1 MFNQIY
7 ITMKKL
13 LLCATI
19 AVAMCFAS
27 CEGFDASEI
36 LDRLDNLENQLDDL
50 KNNEENNQ
58 GEDNSGDNGGEEG
71 ILEDKIAFADPR
83 TKFICTFYWDEN
95 GDGELSYE
103 EAENVT
109 DLGRAFNGVGI
120 ISFMELQYFTG
131 ITSLPDL
138 AFNGNVSLNKIA
150 FPNTLVSIGKFAFGN
165 SRYTGNNNIEEITL
179 PAGLIN
185 IGSGAF
191 FLCNNLRRVYCQAV
205 TPPVIQ
211 SGGSGWYYETCEIGP
226 SFPYKDV
233 TYYVPRESLDAYKA
247 ADGWKEYASNI
258 EGYDF

>member
-1 MFNQIY
+1 MF
-7 ITMKKL
+7 
-13 LLCATI
+13 LCATI

-71 ILEDKIAFADPR
+71 IPADKTKAIAFTDPR

-95 GDGELSYE
+95 GDGELSYK

-109 DLGRAFNGVGI
+109 DLGRAFNGVEI

-131 ITSLPDL
+131 VTHLPDL
-138 AFNGNVSLNKIA
+138 AFNGNASLNKIA
-150 FPNTLVSIGKFAFGN
+150 FPNTLVSIGEFVFGN
-165 SRYTGNNNIEEITL
+165 STFTGNNNIEEITL

-185 IGSGAF
+185 IGTGAF
-191 FLCNNLRRVYCQAV
+191 YCCKNLRCVYCQAV
-205 TPPVIQ
+205 TPPVIR
-211 SGGSGWYYETCEIGP
+211 GGWGYSSLGDTYTSAP
-226 SFPYKDV
+226 SFPHKDV
-233 TYYVPRESLDAYKA
+233 TYYVPQESLDAYKA
-247 ADGWKEYASNI
+247 ADGWKDYADNI

>member
-1 MFNQIY
+1 MF
-7 ITMKKL
+7 
-13 LLCATI
+13 LCATI

-71 ILEDKIAFADPR
+71 IPADKTKAIAFTDPR

-109 DLGRAFNGVGI
+109 DLGRAFNGVEI

-131 ITSLPDL
+131 VTHLPDL
-138 AFNGNVSLNKIA
+138 SFSSNLALHNIA
-150 FPNTLVSIGKFAFGN
+150 FPNTLVSIGKFIFGN
-165 SRYTGNNNIEEITL
+165 TAAQRNYNIEEIML

-191 FLCNNLRRVYCQAV
+191 YMCKNLRYVYCQAA

-211 SGGSGWYYETCEIGP
+211 SKGTSSSNGVYESAP
-226 SFPYKDV
+226 SFPHQDV
-233 TYYVPRESLDAYKA
+233 TYYVPQESLDAYKA
-247 ADGWKEYASNI
+247 ADGWKDYADNI

>member
-1 MFNQIY
+1 
-7 ITMKKL
+7 MKKL

-27 CEGFDASEI
+27 CEKFDASEI
-36 LDRLDNLENQLDDL
+36 LDRLDNLENQL
-50 KNNEENNQ
+50 
-58 GEDNSGDNGGEEG
+58 EDG
-71 ILEDKIAFADPR
+71 ILEDKIAFTDPR

-109 DLGRAFNGVGI
+109 DLGRAFNGVEI

-150 FPNTLVSIGKFAFGN
+150 FPNTLVSIGEFVFGN
-165 SRYTGNNNIEEITL
+165 STFTGNNNIEEITL

-191 FLCNNLRRVYCQAV
+191 YWCKNLRCVYCQAV
-205 TPPVIQ
+205 TPPIIEFLH
-211 SGGSGWYYETCEIGP
+211 GGHSSVGETYLSAS
-226 SFPYKDV
+226 SFPDQDV

-247 ADGWKEYASNI
+247 ADGWKHYASDI